1 MTELQQQ
8 PVRRRRDR
16 RAQLAQ
22 LAADL
27 FRRHG
32 YHAVGIADIAA
43 AAGITGPAVY
53 RHYPGKQAILAE
65 VLLSGVDCL
74 AATVAEI
81 LDRPGPAAERLHAVT
96 EALARLAVERRDAV
110 ALWRWL
116 GRHLDKEQQAEV
128 RRRGEAPMAQLT
140 AELRQV
146 RHELSDP
153 DAGLLCHAAMAV
165 FGSAAD
171 YNVKLGKPRHTGV
184 LGELARAILASDV
197 VPAAAEGGSAGD
209 SDETRGAPVPDV
221 PVAAP
226 RRELLLTAATRLFR
240 QRGYHAV
247 TLEEIGTA
255 AGIAGPSIYRHF
267 GSKADLL
274 FAAGT
279 RMADRLAHEA
289 TRATA
294 GATDAEDAL
303 RRLIDSYAATL
314 MDHRD
319 LIAVYLNELSGL
331 SEEQRT
337 ALRALQRSYLGEWV
351 RLMTVAHPAMST
363 AEARVVV
370 HAALTV
376 ANDLG
381 RTGRL
386 QSRPALQ
393 TEMAGLMRTVIRGC
407 GERFQA

>member
-1 MTELQQQ
+1 MTQIEQT
-8 PVRRRRDR
+8 PVKRRRDR

-22 LAADL
+22 LAAGL

-53 RHYPGKQAILAE
+53 RHYSNKQAILAE

-74 AATVAEI
+74 AATVAGI
-81 LDRPGPAAERLHAVT
+81 LDPPGEPAERVHAVVD
-96 EALARLAVERRDAV
+96 ALARLAVDRRDAV

-116 GRHLDKEQQAEV
+116 GRHLDKEQQLEV
-128 RRRGEAPMAQLT
+128 RRRGEAPMLRLAT
-140 AELRQV
+140 ELR
-146 RHELSDP
+146 RIRPELPEP
-153 DAGLLCHAAMAV
+153 DAMLLSHAMMAV

-171 YNVKLGKPRHTGV
+171 YTVTLGKARHAGLLAT
-184 LGELARAILASDV
+184 LARATLTSDV
-197 VPAAAEGGSAGD
+197 VPATATGVPPEASAGA
-209 SDETRGAPVPDV
+209 EPGT
-221 PVAAP
+221 VAAS
-226 RRELLLTAATRLFR
+226 RREQLLTAATQLFR
-240 QRGYHAV
+240 KRGYHAV

-267 GSKADLL
+267 ASKADLL
-274 FAAGT
+274 LAAGT
-279 RMADRLAHEA
+279 RMADRLVYDAN
-289 TRATA
+289 RATA
-294 GATDAEDAL
+294 GASSATDALD
-303 RRLIDSYAATL
+303 RLIDSYAATL
-314 MDHRD
+314 LDHRD

-337 ALRALQRSYLGEWV
+337 ALRGLQRGYLGEWV
-351 RLMTVAHPAMST
+351 RLMLAAQPGLTS
-363 AEARVVV
+363 AEAKVVV

-386 QSRPALQ
+386 QSRPGLGS
-393 TEMAGLMRTVIRGC
+393 EMAGLMRAVIRAATPPPLC
-407 GERFQA
+407 